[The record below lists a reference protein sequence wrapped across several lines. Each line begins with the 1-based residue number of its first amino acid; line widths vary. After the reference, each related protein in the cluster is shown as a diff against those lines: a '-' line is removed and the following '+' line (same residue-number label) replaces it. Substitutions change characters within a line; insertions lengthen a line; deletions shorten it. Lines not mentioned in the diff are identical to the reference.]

1 MSMSP
6 WSTGRSLLKISLVI
20 IIASYSQV
28 SWSLHLPEHGVYK
41 SYENCLISS
50 QGDLWVRML
59 RNFFPDKGDVKL
71 AEERAF
77 FQGISRPTI
86 GRNHIDIKYR
96 AIFENDLLPS
106 SVGLDFRYEH
116 KDGSLKLTFRRHQN
130 AQPIELEEIKIP
142 FFKYDDEDT
151 DLEILNRFGE
161 VDEHTITL
169 AKEVQSYSYENSAP
183 VTFKNKKTERS
194 LSDSSGNLFQFNRS
208 KYLACIK
215 EQATKSALA
224 YSITEMDGHNENR
237 AQYIRSLEREAR
249 VYRQFVESP
258 RDEYDWVPV
267 GTSAARSHEH

>member
-106 SVGLDFRYEH
+106 SVGLDFRYEP

-183 VTFKNKKTERS
+183 VTFKNKRPS
-194 LSDSSGNLFQFNRS
+194 
-208 KYLACIK
+208 
-215 EQATKSALA
+215 
-224 YSITEMDGHNENR
+224 
-237 AQYIRSLEREAR
+237 
-249 VYRQFVESP
+249 
-258 RDEYDWVPV
+258 
-267 GTSAARSHEH
+267 ARSPIVRVTCFSSIVPNILPVLKSRPPKVPSHTPSQKWMDIMKIVLNTSEA